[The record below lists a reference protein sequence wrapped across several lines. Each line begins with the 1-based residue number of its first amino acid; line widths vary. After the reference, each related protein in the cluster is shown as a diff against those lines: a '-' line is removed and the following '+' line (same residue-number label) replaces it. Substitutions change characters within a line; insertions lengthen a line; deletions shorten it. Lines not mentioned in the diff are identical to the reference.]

1 MAGPTTMEFP
11 LLRVLSCCLIPQGWL
26 PGESPVLAPLSPDG
40 WRRWFTIASLLEY
53 VVLVSP
59 SRSLS
64 IDWCKHTL
72 GVGFVLVVRV
82 FFWAISSMF
91 LCWSSG
97 SRSSLAAAGP
107 VLAFSRSCVLELSVC
122 GWWYIFPF
130 SWLRP
135 FRVVIL

>member
-11 LLRVLSCCLIPQGWL
+11 LLRALSCCLIPQGWL

-40 WRRWFTIASLLEY
+40 RRRRFTIASLLEY

-72 GVGFVLVVRV
+72 GVGFVLVVRRRSV
-82 FFWAISSMF
+82 K
-91 LCWSSG
+91 LSG
-97 SRSSLAAAGP
+97 GQSGVSLLP
-107 VLAFSRSCVLELSVC
+107 VLCVGAVGVWVVVYFSFFLVTTL
-122 GWWYIFPF
+122 
-130 SWLRP
+130 
-135 FRVVIL
+135 